1 MKAILK
7 YIKIWRINHA
17 IEIYKVMKGTFPDLQ
32 DEALS
37 DIWDK
42 EVEIL
47 EDEEDGDDWMR
58 ILDESYV
65 EEDFTCTPAY
75 PDILDN
81 ALSSVTDQWP
91 TFPWNKKLIL

>member
-32 DEALS
+32 DETKP
-37 DIWDK
+37 DISDK

-58 ILDESYV
+58 ILDESFNDV
-65 EEDFTCTPAY
+65 SLTSVRMRASMSKK
-75 PDILDN
+75 ILHVH
-81 ALSSVTDQWP
+81 LLIQ
-91 TFPWNKKLIL
+91 TFWTML

>member
-32 DEALS
+32 DETLP

-58 ILDESYV
+58 ILDESFN
-65 EEDFTCTPAY
+65 EHIIPAKASPRDY
-75 PDILDN
+75 
-81 ALSSVTDQWP
+81 LSQAHDGW
-91 TFPWNKKLIL
+91 FC